1 MKLNTPTINKTSL
14 DVMDVGSLESEARL
28 EQVLLT
34 GEGVGL
40 RAPNANVEES
50 ALERALL
57 IEAKLEKLGLKD
69 VVLKACDFSAARCS
83 ESSFLRAYFKGGRMA
98 GVDFS
103 RSTLHDV
110 VFEDCKL
117 DMANF
122 RFTKL
127 KRVRFVNCIMNE
139 TEFQVAELSEVD
151 FESCHLE
158 KVEFAQCKIKQVDVR
173 TSQLYDIRSWQSL
186 KGLIIDPTQLVM
198 IAPELANELGI
209 VVKAE

>member
-1 MKLNTPTINKTSL
+1 
-14 DVMDVGSLESEARL
+14 
-28 EQVLLT
+28 
-34 GEGVGL
+34 
-40 RAPNANVEES
+40 
-50 ALERALL
+50 
-57 IEAKLEKLGLKD
+57 
-69 VVLKACDFSAARCS
+69 
-83 ESSFLRAYFKGGRMA
+83 MA

-127 KRVRFVNCIMNE
+127 KRVRFVNCMMNE
-139 TEFQVAELSEVD
+139 TDFQVAELSEVD